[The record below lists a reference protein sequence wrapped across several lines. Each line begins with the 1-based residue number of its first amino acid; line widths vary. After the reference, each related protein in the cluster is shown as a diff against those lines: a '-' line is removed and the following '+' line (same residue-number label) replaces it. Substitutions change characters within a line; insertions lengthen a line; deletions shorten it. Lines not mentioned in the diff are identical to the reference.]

1 MNPCF
6 RLAPREGHPS
16 YATVFAGKFMPRH
29 LYSLDVARGIA
40 ALSVVLWHWSHFP
53 STGGSGV
60 ETTGSEGP
68 FYGLFFLF
76 YERGALAV
84 DFFFSLSGFVFFW
97 LYRDRLLRREVGGW
111 DFFVLRFSR
120 LYPLHLLTL
129 LVTAGLMCGHLH
141 LAGEAFVYPHND
153 PYHFVLQLGMISH
166 WGFQEGHSFNGPIWS
181 VSIEVLLYASFF
193 MLCRMRFARLWQLVA
208 AVLLGG
214 VMKELLYAPLG
225 RGVFSFFL
233 GGICYHILV
242 NPRELLAR
250 ATLRKVL
257 YVLTVL
263 AWLFA
268 LGSTAFELGTRGVE
282 RVPFLEARP
291 VMAGKVIDKLAFY
304 YGAGVLFPL
313 TILSMVTLERERGG
327 LGRRISFIGDI
338 SYSSYLLHFP
348 LQLAFV
354 LLFTVSGWSFA
365 FFGNPLSLVLFYA
378 VLIPLSLASYRWFE
392 RPMQRFLRR
401 RMSRSNRQ
409 PGGAR

>member
-1 MNPCF
+1 MSESGYYRWPTIAGD
-6 RLAPREGHPS
+6 RV
-16 YATVFAGKFMPRH
+16 VFVCEDD
-29 LYSLDVARGIA
+29 L
-40 ALSVVLWHWSHFP
+40 
-53 STGGSGV
+53 
-60 ETTGSEGP
+60 
-68 FYGLFFLF
+68 
-76 YERGALAV
+76 
-84 DFFFSLSGFVFFW
+84 
-97 LYRDRLLRREVGGW
+97 
-111 DFFVLRFSR
+111 
-120 LYPLHLLTL
+120 
-129 LVTAGLMCGHLH
+129 
-141 LAGEAFVYPHND
+141 
-153 PYHFVLQLGMISH
+153 
-166 WGFQEGHSFNGPIWS
+166 WS

-250 ATLRKVL
+250 ATLRKLL

-268 LGSTAFELGTRGVE
+268 LGSTAFELGTWGAE

-327 LGRRISFIGDI
+327 FGRRISFIGDI

-365 FFGNPLSLVLFYA
+365 FFGNPLSLILFYA

>member
-1 MNPCF
+1 
-6 RLAPREGHPS
+6 
-16 YATVFAGKFMPRH
+16 MPRH

-60 ETTGSEGP
+60 EPTCSEGP
-68 FYGLFFLF
+68 LYGLFFLF

-129 LVTAGLMCGHLH
+129 LITAGLMWGHFRLT
-141 LAGEAFVYPHND
+141 GEAFIYPHND
-153 PYHFVLQLGMISH
+153 LYHFGLQLGMISH
-166 WGFQEGHSFNGPIWS
+166 WGLQEGHSFNGPIWS
-181 VSIEVLLYASFF
+181 VSIEILLYALFF
-193 MLCRMRFARLWQLVA
+193 LLCRMRFTRLWQLVG
-208 AVLLGG
+208 AVVLGG
-214 VMKELLYAPLG
+214 LMKELLYPPLG
-225 RGVFSFFL
+225 RGIFSFFL
-233 GGICYHILV
+233 GGVCYHILSS
-242 NPRELLAR
+242 PGQLLAR
-250 ATLRKVL
+250 AGMRKFF
-257 YVLTVL
+257 YGATIS

-282 RVPFLEARP
+282 IVPFLEARP
-291 VMAGKVIDKLAFY
+291 VLAGKVIDKLAFY

-327 LGRRISFIGDI
+327 LGRRFSFIGDI

-378 VLIPLSLASYRWFE
+378 ALIPVSLASYRWFE
-392 RPMQRFLRR
+392 RPMQRFLRK
-401 RMSRSNRQ
+401 RMSRRDRQ
-409 PGGAR
+409 PKGAG